1 MADIE
6 KIHGNAAIEALNRGE
21 IQILDQVYIHFKP
34 QYIAWAARQ
43 FPGLNSQDILDSWH
57 DTLIAFY
64 EQVNSHKLC
73 SLQYELKTYL
83 FTIGYRVLIKKH
95 KIIQPISPE
104 EAIDEQILLQEMDYF
119 SNENDLLEEQKSLL
133 LNAINELPEQSKRIL
148 MLRFI
153 EGKSL
158 KHIAELVN
166 YTSLN
171 AISVSISRSLKRL
184 KESIQ
189 QKLEP
194 VKNGRKQSGAD

>member
-1 MADIE
+1 MADIQ
-6 KIHGNAAIEALNRGE
+6 KIHGNTVIEALNRGE
-21 IQILDQVYIHFKP
+21 IQVLDQVYSYFKP
-34 QYIAWAARQ
+34 QYIIWATKQ

-57 DTLIAFY
+57 DTMIAFY
-64 EQVNSHKLC
+64 EQVQSRKLTA
-73 SLQYELKTYL
+73 LQFELKTYL

-95 KIIQPISPE
+95 KIIKQISPE
-104 EAIDEQILLQEMDYF
+104 EHIDEQLLLQDLDYF
-119 SNENDLLEEQKSLL
+119 SDENELLEEHKVIL
-133 LNAINELPEQSKRIL
+133 INSINDLPEQSKRIL

-184 KESIQ
+184 KEDIQ
-189 QKLEP
+189 QKMEL
-194 VKNGRKQSGAD
+194 KSNGRK